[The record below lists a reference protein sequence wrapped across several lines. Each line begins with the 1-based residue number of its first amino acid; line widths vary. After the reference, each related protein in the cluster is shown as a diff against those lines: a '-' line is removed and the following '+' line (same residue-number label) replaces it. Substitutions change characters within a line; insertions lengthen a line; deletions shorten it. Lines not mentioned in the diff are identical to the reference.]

1 LLFKGNTFVE
11 KEMRTTVSRVIVL
24 AVVLLFACTV
34 VSAAPIEWPVS
45 QGGNGHLYELVYVA
59 VDWETA
65 RSLASNMNL
74 SGYVSYLATITSQ
87 AEQNFVY
94 TQLVEGKEDGFFI
107 GGYQDLNAPDYSEP
121 GGGWRWITGEPWVY
135 THWADGEPNNNA
147 EGCEDVAEIAGWYN
161 GGWNDVRKDVLR
173 YYMVE
178 YEPVPEPSA
187 VFVLV
192 SGIGSLLMPLR
203 RLVR

>member
-1 LLFKGNTFVE
+1 MKATMN
-11 KEMRTTVSRVIVL
+11 RIVL
-24 AVVLLFACTV
+24 FFIVLLFTCTV

-45 QGGNGHLYELVYVA
+45 QGGNGHLYELVYDA

-65 RSLASNMNL
+65 RSLAGNMNL
-74 SGYVSYLATITSQ
+74 PGYVSYLATITSQ

-94 TQLVEGKEDGFFI
+94 TQFVEGKSGVYYI

-121 GGGWRWITGEPWVY
+121 GGGWRWVTGEPWVY
-135 THWADGEPNNNA
+135 ANWNYGEPNNA
-147 EGCEDVAEIAGWYN
+147 FQREHVVDIVGFWN
-161 GGWNDVRKDVLR
+161 GKWNDEWAGHIKNGYV
-173 YYMVE
+173 VE